1 MKWWIIVLAN
11 NRVKKGNGLSRYGIV
26 YLSFWKL
33 LILNKIR
40 QKDDLRNE
48 LVAHH
53 ISGFL

>member
-33 LILNKIR
+33 FILNKIR